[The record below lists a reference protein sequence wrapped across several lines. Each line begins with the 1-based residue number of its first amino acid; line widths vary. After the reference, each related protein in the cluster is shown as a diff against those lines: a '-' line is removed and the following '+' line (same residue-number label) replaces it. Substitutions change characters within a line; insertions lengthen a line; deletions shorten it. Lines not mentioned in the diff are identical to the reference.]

1 MKTIYVLRHAKAE
14 AGIKHAW
21 DPADDK
27 NRSLTASGI
36 EDASGVGAW
45 FARKGIRPGVALV
58 SGAIRTLETWK
69 HVNKNAHMNVPLRLL
84 PALYLASAE
93 EITSIVKELPISFTS
108 VLVIAHN
115 PGIADLV
122 GEDMSTSALAIANTT
137 VEWNLFEPSS
147 VRWRVRNFR

>member
-1 MKTIYVLRHAKAE
+1 MKTLYVLRHAKAE

-36 EDASGVGAW
+36 EDARSVGAW

-58 SGAIRTLETWK
+58 SDATRTVETWK
-69 HVNKNAHMNVPLRLL
+69 HVNENARMDVPLRLI
-84 PALYLASAE
+84 PALYLASAD
-93 EITSIVKELPISFTS
+93 EITSIVKELPNSFTS
-108 VLVIAHN
+108 VLVVAHN

-122 GEDMSTSALAIANTT
+122 GEDMSTSALATANNV
-137 VEWNLFEPSS
+137 VEWNVFDPLS

>member
-1 MKTIYVLRHAKAE
+1 MKTLYVLRHAKAE

-36 EDASGVGAW
+36 EDARSVGAW

-58 SGAIRTLETWK
+58 SDAIRTLETWK
-69 HVNKNAHMNVPLRLL
+69 HVNENARMDVPLRLI
-84 PALYLASAE
+84 PALYLASAD
-93 EITSIVKELPISFTS
+93 EITSIVKELPNSFTS
-108 VLVIAHN
+108 VLVVAHN

-122 GEDMSTSALAIANTT
+122 GEDVSTSALATANNV
-137 VEWNLFEPSS
+137 VEWNVFDPLS

>member
-1 MKTIYVLRHAKAE
+1 MKTLYVLRHAKAE

-36 EDASGVGAW
+36 EDASSVGAW
-45 FARKGIRPGVALV
+45 FDRKGIRPGVALV
-58 SGAIRTLETWK
+58 SDATRTVETWR
-69 HVNKNAHMNVPLRLL
+69 HVNENARMNVPLRLI
-84 PALYLASAE
+84 PALYLASAD
-93 EITSIVKELPISFTS
+93 EITSIVKELPNSFTS
-108 VLVIAHN
+108 ALVVAHN

-122 GEDMSTSALAIANTT
+122 GEDMSTSALATANNI
-137 VEWNLFEPSS
+137 VEWNVFDPSS

>member
-1 MKTIYVLRHAKAE
+1 MKTLYVLRHAKAE

-36 EDASGVGAW
+36 EDARSVGAW

-58 SGAIRTLETWK
+58 SDATRTVETWK
-69 HVNKNAHMNVPLRLL
+69 HVNENARMDVPLRLI
-84 PALYLASAE
+84 PALYLASAD
-93 EITSIVKELPISFTS
+93 EITSIVKELPNSFTS
-108 VLVIAHN
+108 VLVVAHN

-122 GEDMSTSALAIANTT
+122 GEDVSTSALATANNV
-137 VEWNLFEPSS
+137 VEWNVFDPLS

>member
-1 MKTIYVLRHAKAE
+1 MKTLYVLRHAKAE

-36 EDASGVGAW
+36 EDASSVGAW

-58 SGAIRTLETWK
+58 SDATRTVETWR
-69 HVNKNAHMNVPLRLL
+69 HVNENARMNVPLRLI
-84 PALYLASAE
+84 PALYLASAD
-93 EITSIVKELPISFTS
+93 EITSIVKELPNSFTS
-108 VLVIAHN
+108 ALVVAHN

-122 GEDMSTSALAIANTT
+122 GEDMSTSALATANNI
-137 VEWNLFEPSS
+137 VEWNVFDPSS